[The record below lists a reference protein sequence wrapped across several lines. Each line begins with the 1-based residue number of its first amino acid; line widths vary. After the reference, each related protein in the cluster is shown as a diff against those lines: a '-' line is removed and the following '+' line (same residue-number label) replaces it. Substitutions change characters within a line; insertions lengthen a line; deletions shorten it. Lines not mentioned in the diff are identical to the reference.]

1 MILNHINRQYLV
13 ATEGLGLLNI
23 LIKIFKEPYV
33 DEENKIHYLLGIPY
47 GYKNSMKITNIH
59 DL

>member
-1 MILNHINRQYLV
+1 LV
-13 ATEGLGLLNI
+13 ARKDLGLLNK
-23 LIKIFKEPYV
+23 LIITFEEPYV
-33 DEENKIHYLLGIPY
+33 NKENKNHYLLGIPY

>member
-1 MILNHINRQYLV
+1 MILNL
-13 ATEGLGLLNI
+13 
-23 LIKIFKEPYV
+23 FSYV
-33 DEENKIHYLLGIPY
+33 NKVNKIHYLLGVPY

>member
-1 MILNHINRQYLV
+1 MILNPFKRQYLG

-23 LIKIFKEPYV
+23 LIKFFKEPYV